1 MPTNGQ
7 GQISGPQPQ
16 PQTPPPSGTLSSVP
30 PSPIDETLAVF
41 DRWLLLK
48 NHTSVLAV
56 LGAAAANMLP
66 GDPIWLG
73 LIGPPSSGKNE
84 ILDALSGLPFVA
96 RVSTLTV
103 PGLLSGTPR
112 QRQSQGAAGGLLRQI
127 TNPGVIVCKEFSS
140 ILSMRPDTRNEL
152 LAALREIYD
161 GHWTRYLGSDGG
173 KVLAWSGKIGLL
185 MGATPRIDEYHNVI
199 ASMGDR
205 FLFTRIEP
213 VMKGQL
219 RKAIKHRGPANTQMR
234 KELTDAVSKLFAHAR
249 QSFQPLNEEEL
260 KRLDQL
266 VLLVVHLRGAVNR
279 DFKTRE
285 LETVYS
291 AEGPARIGLALEQLF
306 SGLLTLGVDRA
317 KAFHVISAVAMDS
330 TPPNRRRIYSYL
342 RSLKPGASATTSEVA
357 THAKLPTLAVRR
369 TLEELEAYDLVR
381 RIVRGRGRTGQ
392 WQAT

>member
-30 PSPIDETLAVF
+30 PSPIDETLKVF
-41 DRWLLLK
+41 DHWLLLK

-56 LGAAAANMLP
+56 LAAAAANMLP

-291 AEGPARIGLALEQLF
+291 AEGPARIGLALE
-306 SGLLTLGVDRA
+306 
-317 KAFHVISAVAMDS
+317 
-330 TPPNRRRIYSYL
+330 
-342 RSLKPGASATTSEVA
+342 
-357 THAKLPTLAVRR
+357 
-369 TLEELEAYDLVR
+369 
-381 RIVRGRGRTGQ
+381 
-392 WQAT
+392 